1 MDKETEAF
9 LSQQILYR
17 CPDCGSAI
25 RIGIKDA
32 GTTVRCKNCP
42 FGIAISREVFLN
54 SADDLA
60 ADIAEFLQTR
70 STYIQE
76 P

>member
-1 MDKETEAF
+1 MDKETAAF

-32 GTTVRCKNCP
+32 GTTVRCENCS
-42 FGIAISREVFLN
+42 FGIAINREVLLN
-54 SADDLA
+54 DDDLA
-60 ADIAEFLQTR
+60 EDVAEFLQTH
-70 STYIQE
+70 SSCHQE